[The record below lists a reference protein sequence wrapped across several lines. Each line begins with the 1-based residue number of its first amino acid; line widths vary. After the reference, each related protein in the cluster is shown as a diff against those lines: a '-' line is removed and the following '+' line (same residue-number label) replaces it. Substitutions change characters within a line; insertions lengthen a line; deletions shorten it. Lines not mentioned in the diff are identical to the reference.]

1 MLSTKNLY
9 NPTVIQNTN
18 EKNIL
23 KCLFLLPFFLLTGCA
38 TYDDMK
44 DLPSFFLTENI
55 TVDDM
60 KVLSSDHVGC
70 SPNEITIEDPGSI
83 SITNSWTA
91 ICKGKTLIC
100 SQFLSGYDRKVS
112 CTERVE

>member
-18 EKNIL
+18 KKNIM
-23 KCLFLLPFFLLTGCA
+23 KCLFLLPFFLLTGCSI
-38 TYDDMK
+38 DDMK
-44 DLPSFFLTENI
+44 DLSSFHLPGSI

-60 KVLSSDHVGC
+60 KGLSSYHVGC
-70 SPNEITIEDPGSI
+70 SPNEITIEDPGST
-83 SITNSWTA
+83 SIANNWTA

-100 SQFLSGYDRKVS
+100 SESLSTYDRKVS